1 MSRLMTVHSP
11 NEPGDGAAV
20 ITLKPA
26 EPIAGADPA
35 IAAETA
41 LLMRIKT
48 ARDEAAF
55 RSLFGAFASPVNGYL
70 IRSGLSGADSEN
82 VLQDI
87 MLAVWQKANLFDPE
101 IASART
107 WIYSLARNRLIDLKR
122 AEKRESSAFEL
133 YFFERGDDL
142 LQEEDH
148 LARAFGTRL
157 AKRLRELPPE
167 QAQVLVMTYVEGKSH
182 REIAD
187 ELKLPIGTVKS
198 RVRLGYQRLQL
209 LTGEAKT

>member
-1 MSRLMTVHSP
+1 MTIP
-11 NEPGDGAAV
+11 TEKDPAEIAAV
-20 ITLKPA
+20 IPLKGAAPA
-26 EPIAGADPA
+26 PAGVDPA

-41 LLMRIKT
+41 LLLRVKN
-48 ARDEAAF
+48 ARDEAAYQ
-55 RSLFGAFASPVNGYL
+55 SLFAQFASRVNGYL
-70 IRSGLSGADSEN
+70 LRAGLSHADSEN

-87 MLAVWQKANLFDPE
+87 MLAVWQKAGLFDPA

-122 AEKRESSAFEL
+122 AEKREASAFEL
-133 YFFERGDDL
+133 YFLERSDDM

-148 LARAFGTRL
+148 LARAFGTKL
-157 AKRLRELPPE
+157 AALLRELPQE
-167 QAQVLVMTYVEGKSH
+167 QAQVIVMTYVEGKSH

-187 ELKLPIGTVKS
+187 ELGLPIGTVKS

-209 LTGEAKT
+209 MLGEAKA